1 MNQAATDN
9 PTDLSRYRKVL
20 VFGGSFDP
28 PHHAHI
34 ALPTLVAQQI
44 GADVVAYIPA
54 GRAPHKLDREQT
66 PPEHRLAMLHLAL
79 LDKPQ
84 SIILTDEL
92 DRDPDVPSYTIDTLE
107 ALSSRLSPGG
117 TMRLLMGADQLR
129 IFESWRDPRRVV
141 ELAEPVV
148 MVRPPDTRQ
157 SLLASLPD
165 DASRAEWGPR
175 LVDVPAMPI
184 SSTLIRQ
191 RVANGQSIDDL
202 VPPAVAHYIAANALY
217 V

>member
-1 MNQAATDN
+1 MSPATRDN
-9 PTDLSRYRKVL
+9 PADLSRYRKVL

-34 ALPTLVAQQI
+34 QLPALVARQI
-44 GADVVAYIPA
+44 GADVVAYVPA
-54 GRAPHKLDREQT
+54 GRAPHKLDRQQT
-66 PPEHRLAMLHLAL
+66 PSEHRLAMLKIALA
-79 LDKPQ
+79 DREHCVV
-84 SIILTDEL
+84 LTDEL
-92 DRDPDVPSYTIDTLE
+92 DRAEGEPSYTVDTL
-107 ALSSRLSPGG
+107 AGLARRLAPGA
-117 TMRLLMGADQLR
+117 TMRLLVGADQLR
-129 IFESWRDPRRVV
+129 IFESWREPDRII

-148 MVRPPDTRQ
+148 MVRPPDTRA

-165 DASRAEWGPR
+165 DAARAAWAPR
-175 LVDVPAMPI
+175 LVDVPAMHI

-191 RVANGQSIDDL
+191 RVANGQPIDDL